1 MISDATCA
9 IAASYQAKK
18 FGVKTGTNIGDAR
31 RMCPGLILVEA
42 SHSLYVDYHERI
54 KTEIEL
60 HYPIEV
66 VGSIDEMGL
75 LLDSRHQDET
85 VAVALAKQIKAGIR
99 KNVGDLI
106 TCSVGIAPSRFLA
119 KLASDIQKPDGLTV
133 LHLHNM
139 PGRIAD
145 WKLTDICGIG
155 RRMEP
160 RFHAAGIQSIE
171 QLWAATSQQLH
182 HIWGGVGGDR
192 FWRELHGQDLGH
204 FATEHRSIGHSHVL
218 APEFRKPPEA
228 VIVAKRLLSKVA
240 SRLRRTDYL
249 TRGISLS
256 IRAEDRAR
264 GDSYVRLPQPISD
277 TFTLMHHLDLMW
289 PDVMAQAGWVRVKKI
304 AVTVHDLQSAL
315 EPQQME
321 LFTELQPTPPADLIR
336 REKLSKIMDKLNQHY
351 GRDSIALGFMPN
363 QVKTFSGTKIA
374 FSRIPEKEE
383 FQE

>member
-1 MISDATCA
+1 
-9 IAASYQAKK
+9 
-18 FGVKTGTNIGDAR
+18 
-31 RMCPGLILVEA
+31 
-42 SHSLYVDYHERI
+42 
-54 KTEIEL
+54 
-60 HYPIEV
+60 
-66 VGSIDEMGL
+66 
-75 LLDSRHQDET
+75 
-85 VAVALAKQIKAGIR
+85 
-99 KNVGDLI
+99 
-106 TCSVGIAPSRFLA
+106 
-119 KLASDIQKPDGLTV
+119 
-133 LHLHNM
+133 
-139 PGRIAD
+139 
-145 WKLTDICGIG
+145 
-155 RRMEP
+155 
-160 RFHAAGIQSIE
+160 
-171 QLWAATSQQLH
+171 
-182 HIWGGVGGDR
+182 
-192 FWRELHGQDLGH
+192 
-204 FATEHRSIGHSHVL
+204 VL